1 MSFKQIILSLT
12 LLCTALSLRAQQ
24 PAANWCGTSA
34 DITPWLAWYRDHRHE
49 FVQMRSDDMIYV
61 PVTIHI
67 VGTDEGLNHFSL
79 EKAVQAVCGMN
90 EHFAPANIGF
100 YLFPGDPVRYI
111 NNTEWF
117 EHEYSGGAQM
127 IQANN
132 IPDRLNA
139 YIVSD
144 PAGACG
150 YSWMNAIVLK
160 SACSGTDN
168 TTWSHEAGHHFSL
181 PHTFSGW
188 ENTEWNF
195 TQPAPA
201 TVGNNRKVEKT
212 DGSNCD
218 IAGDFFC
225 DTPPD
230 YLNDRWQCDDNQE
243 SNQLQIDPD
252 SVSFRSDASF
262 LMSYASDYC
271 QSRFSLEQI
280 DAMRANLET
289 QHASYIQV
297 TDLEAGV
304 DDNLQVQL
312 VSPIDSHIVQYNNFE
327 LVWNPVP
334 HATIYAVEICLYPSF
349 GEQVRLF
356 YKTVYNETSVTVA
369 QNILNNRTLYWRV
382 RAYNEWDV
390 CNPNDNLQVGIL
402 KTRNISATNELERV
416 VTAELSPN
424 PVVAGMPALLN
435 VTSDETMN
443 AKLHI
448 TDASGRICVQQELRI
463 YPGENKLDI
472 ETNQLQAGVYII
484 SVQNDKG
491 LLLKRLVVS
500 E

>member
-34 DITPWLAWYRDHRHE
+34 DITVGVSEYRDHRHE

-111 NNTEWF
+111 DNTEWF
-117 EHEYSGGAQM
+117 ETP
-127 IQANN
+127 IFRRRANDTGEEH
-132 IPDRLNA
+132 PDRLNA

-168 TTWSHEAGHHFSL
+168 TTWSHELVLF
-181 PHTFSGW
+181 
-188 ENTEWNF
+188 F
-195 TQPAPA
+195 TAPYFFRLGKYRVEFCQPAPA

-271 QSRFSLEQI
+271 QSRFS
-280 DAMRANLET
+280 
-289 QHASYIQV
+289 
-297 TDLEAGV
+297 
-304 DDNLQVQL
+304 
-312 VSPIDSHIVQYNNFE
+312 
-327 LVWNPVP
+327 
-334 HATIYAVEICLYPSF
+334 
-349 GEQVRLF
+349 
-356 YKTVYNETSVTVA
+356 
-369 QNILNNRTLYWRV
+369 
-382 RAYNEWDV
+382 
-390 CNPNDNLQVGIL
+390 PN
-402 KTRNISATNELERV
+402 K
-416 VTAELSPN
+416 
-424 PVVAGMPALLN
+424 
-435 VTSDETMN
+435 
-443 AKLHI
+443 
-448 TDASGRICVQQELRI
+448 
-463 YPGENKLDI
+463 
-472 ETNQLQAGVYII
+472 
-484 SVQNDKG
+484 
-491 LLLKRLVVS
+491 
-500 E
+500 